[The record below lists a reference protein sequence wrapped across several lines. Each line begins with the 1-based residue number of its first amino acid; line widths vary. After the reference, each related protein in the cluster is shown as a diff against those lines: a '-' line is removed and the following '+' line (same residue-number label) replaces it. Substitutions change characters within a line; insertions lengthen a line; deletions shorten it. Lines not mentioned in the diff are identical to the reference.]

1 METVKIPLKIFTSY
15 EALTEYYGE
24 NNTSLELGMYES
36 SDELV
41 VGHAPTA
48 YSFSP
53 QYFTGEVPI
62 VPNYVPDS
70 PFGPEPT
77 PVPPTEPPA
86 GGVADPVL
94 TYFLSPVDG
103 ENYSKL
109 CVNATCETVG
119 ATTYLTISS
128 DGTDMGPYDFELWK
142 QMGTVEKDGVVYV
155 KTINL
160 GPGED
165 MGSTATISSYAQL
178 GEDTSSTVTAT
189 ATYEPEPTPTTEAPT
204 PTTQAPV
211 VDYSEPFWIQPEY
224 KANIAILNNLSFPM
238 NIEYSTDKTNW
249 TTITDWSSKICYIT
263 SAGQTTTLTYDDGFA
278 GGTKIWFRGTNTAIN
293 KTIFVEGDDDYMLS
307 FNPYMEGSVSFNTGG
322 NIMSLVYGAN
332 FTNQTTLPKYM
343 SIGGDGCRI
352 HPFNVML
359 GPSEY
364 QVNALNMI
372 NSAEELLAI
381 STDWYIDMYDASVET
396 YPIYDIETITNMCDY
411 LFESSTGLTEIH
423 CTAIY
428 NDTEWPCTQFLPTG
442 VAGPNAK
449 FYVNANTQVDWTQLV
464 DTAEWTILIEGTNTP
479 WSPSN
484 N

>member
-1 METVKIPLKIFTSY
+1 MTDTVKIPIRVFTSY
-15 EALTEYYGE
+15 ELLTEYYGDS
-24 NNTSLELGMYES
+24 NLMELGMYE
-36 SDELV
+36 DGDTLV
-41 VGHAPTA
+41 VGHAPNA
-48 YSFSP
+48 YSFNP
-53 QYFTGEVPI
+53 QYFTGETQY

-70 PFGPEPT
+70 PFT
-77 PVPPTEPPA
+77 PPTEEPTTEAPTEEPTTTEAPA
-86 GGVADPVL
+86 GGVADPVITFVEAEL
-94 TYFLSPVDG
+94 PNGSIR
-103 ENYSKL
+103 L
-109 CVNATCETVG
+109 CVNITCETEG
-119 ATTYLTISS
+119 ATIMYGFPEEGVVPEYYDYYGQLESPKNTVEIDGEKYLIIGNPAGEYTIDECTISAYGEL
-128 DGTDMGPYDFELWK
+128 DG
-142 QMGTVEKDGVVYV
+142 
-155 KTINL
+155 
-160 GPGED
+160 
-165 MGSTATISSYAQL
+165 ATS
-178 GEDTSSTVTAT
+178 ETVTE
-189 ATYEPEPTPTTEAPT
+189 TYTPGSIPTPVNHAE
-204 PTTQAPV
+204 
-211 VDYSEPFWIQPEY
+211 EPFWIQPEY

-238 NIEYSTDKTNW
+238 NIQYSTDKTNW
-249 TTITDWSSKICYIT
+249 TTITDWNSKICYIT

-278 GGTKIWFRGTNTAIN
+278 GGTKIWFRGTNTDFD

-332 FTNQTTLPKYM
+332 FTNQTTLPNNM
-343 SIGGDGCRI
+343 SIGGNGCSI
-352 HPFNVML
+352 HPFNVMY

-364 QVNALNMI
+364 QVNAKNMI

-396 YPIYDIETITNMCDY
+396 YPIYDIETITFMYDD
-411 LFESSTGLTEIH
+411 LFVGSTGLTEIH

-428 NDTEWPCTQFLPTG
+428 NDTESPCTQFLPTG

>member
-36 SDELV
+36 SYELV

-53 QYFTGEVPI
+53 QYFTGEVPT

-70 PFGPEPT
+70 PFT
-77 PVPPTEPPA
+77 PPTE
-86 GGVADPVL
+86 
-94 TYFLSPVDG
+94 
-103 ENYSKL
+103 
-109 CVNATCETVG
+109 
-119 ATTYLTISS
+119 
-128 DGTDMGPYDFELWK
+128 
-142 QMGTVEKDGVVYV
+142 
-155 KTINL
+155 
-160 GPGED
+160 
-165 MGSTATISSYAQL
+165 
-178 GEDTSSTVTAT
+178 
-189 ATYEPEPTPTTEAPT
+189 EPTPTTEAPT

-224 KANIAILNNLSFPM
+224 KANIAILNNLNTPM
-238 NIEYSTDKTNW
+238 SIQYSTDKTNW
-249 TTITDWSSKICYIT
+249 TTITDWNSKICYIT

-278 GGTKIWFRGTNTAIN
+278 GGTKIWFRGTNTTDGQ
-293 KTIFVEGDDDYMLS
+293 TIFVEGDDDLILS

-332 FTNQTTLPKYM
+332 FTNQTTLPNNV
-343 SIGGDGCRI
+343 SIGGNGHCIR
-352 HPFNVML
+352 PFVVMY
-359 GPSEY
+359 GPTEY

-396 YPIYDIETITNMCDY
+396 YPIYDIETITGMCDY
-411 LFESSTGLTEIH
+411 MLESSTGLTEIH

-428 NDTEWPCTQFLPTG
+428 NDTEYPCNQFLPTG

-449 FYVNANTQVDWTQLV
+449 FYVNPNTQIDWTQLV